1 MMYWP
6 DPSNDSDARAGT
18 GEGAGAGNAP
28 GNAPD
33 PGRRL
38 VGMAAPHC
46 LGLTLIEL
54 LVVLGIAAVTTS
66 VAAPNLHDLVQAQQL
81 RTASGEL
88 YGAIQLTRA
97 QAIARNER
105 VTMTP
110 NDPFGRDWSR
120 GWTVFVDR
128 DDDRRPGDG
137 DQILAVRPPLPRGLQ
152 VDYSFTSPAPPQYI
166 AYNGAGRSCSATN
179 SAASRPGT
187 LSLFH
192 GGQIRRIKI
201 NMLGRARLCNPAR
214 ERGCDGAATP
224 S

>member
-1 MMYWP
+1 MMHRSGSI
-6 DPSNDSDARAGT
+6 DGS
-18 GEGAGAGNAP
+18 GAGIAP
-28 GNAPD
+28 G

-38 VGMAAPHC
+38 AGMTAPHC
-46 LGLTLIEL
+46 CGLTLIEL

-66 VAAPNLHDLVQAQQL
+66 VAAPNLHDLVRAQQL

-88 YGAIQLTRA
+88 HGAIQLARA

-128 DDDRRPGDG
+128 NDDRRPNDG
-137 DQILAVRPPLPRGLQ
+137 DQIVAVRPPLPAGLQ
-152 VDYSFTSPAPPQYI
+152 VDYSFTSPALPQYI

-179 SAASRPGT
+179 SAVSRLGT

-192 GGQIRRIKI
+192 GGGIRRITI